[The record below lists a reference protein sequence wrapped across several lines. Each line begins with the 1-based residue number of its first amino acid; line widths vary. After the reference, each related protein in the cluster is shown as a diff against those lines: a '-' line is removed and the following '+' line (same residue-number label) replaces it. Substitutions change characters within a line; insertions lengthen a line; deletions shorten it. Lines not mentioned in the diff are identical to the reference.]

1 VPHATARPGAG
12 QVWVVPNPYRANA
25 EWERQPVAGDV
36 FTRHIDFM
44 GMPRAKATVRIY
56 TLAGDL
62 VAVVDHDGSGG
73 NGEASWNL
81 ISRNGQD
88 VESGVYLFTV
98 TSSLGHQ
105 VGRFVL
111 IR

>member
-1 VPHATARPGAG
+1 
-12 QVWVVPNPYRANA
+12 VV
-25 EWERQPVAGDV
+25 GDV

-44 GMPRAKATVRIY
+44 GLPRAKTRIRIY

-62 VAVVDHDGSGG
+62 VQTIDHDGSTGD
-73 NGEASWNL
+73 GEAPWNL

-98 TSSLGHQ
+98 ESSLGHQ

>member
-1 VPHATARPGAG
+1 VPHAAARAASGA
-12 QVWVVPNPYRANA
+12 VWVVPNPYRAGA
-25 EWERQPVAGDV
+25 SWEREPVVGDV

-44 GMPRAKATVRIY
+44 GLPRARARIRIY

-62 VAVVDHDGSGG
+62 VQTIDHDGSTGD
-73 NGEASWNL
+73 GEVPWNL

-98 TSSLGHQ
+98 ESSLGHQ